1 MLYLNG
7 KSKKSNLQRFQCLLQ
22 RIVFDAGI
30 GDAVLKNS
38 ANVTILKSLIYLSF
52 LIATASMINYYQ
64 SHTSC
69 IYMSHMPVTFLSVNT
84 TVYFLFLSS
93 SSKGVV
99 QEQKELWKY
108 VKGNT

>member
-1 MLYLNG
+1 
-7 KSKKSNLQRFQCLLQ
+7 
-22 RIVFDAGI
+22 
-30 GDAVLKNS
+30 
-38 ANVTILKSLIYLSF
+38 
-52 LIATASMINYYQ
+52 
-64 SHTSC
+64 
-69 IYMSHMPVTFLSVNT
+69 MSHMPVTFLSVNT

>member
-1 MLYLNG
+1 MIT
-7 KSKKSNLQRFQCLLQ
+7 KSWQLSWKNANH
-22 RIVFDAGI
+22 D
-30 GDAVLKNS
+30 LKFKIFPETG
-38 ANVTILKSLIYLSF
+38 AL
-52 LIATASMINYYQ
+52 ATASMINYYQ

-84 TVYFLFLSS
+84 TVSFLFLSS